1 MAYFIQDYFELIT
14 FYSNIFQIKYIYE
27 FDEKIIDSHE
37 LRTFWRSRLFLL
49 FFIFTK
55 ILTVH
60 MNLEAKVIDLDKLP
74 IKRGGTIPWWYYT
87 LRV

>member
-1 MAYFIQDYFELIT
+1 M
-14 FYSNIFQIKYIYE
+14 NCG
-27 FDEKIIDSHE
+27 
-37 LRTFWRSRLFLL
+37 LFGDRGSSYY

-74 IKRGGTIPWWYYT
+74 IQRGGTIPWWYYT